1 MTIVCG
7 IEPIYKK
14 SAQLHCMNSDVEREV
29 IRQQVDIYRQ
39 LKEQLVAE
47 MRRLRKEGK
56 PELAEIISKS
66 VAA

>member
-1 MTIVCG
+1 MD
-7 IEPIYKK
+7 
-14 SAQLHCMNSDVEREV
+14 SDVEREV

-47 MRRLRKEGK
+47 MKRLRKEGK

>member
-1 MTIVCG
+1 M
-7 IEPIYKK
+7 E
-14 SAQLHCMNSDVEREV
+14 ADVEREIV
-29 IRQQVDIYRQ
+29 KQQVDIYRQ